1 MRNIK
6 GFVQAFFIVIVSGT
20 SLLYAQNMSITS
32 KYDKMVLF
40 FDNVKPERHSIG
52 HVEMRVYYN
61 TETVIDTAAGT
72 VMSERTVL
80 EIGGKKTKYM
90 TYNLFKLDSLL
101 ETTES
106 SPFEVFIRQRMRDF
120 YPQTFYEVYYTDY
133 DSRTMQCTGRIVN
146 TDFMYK
152 ENVPDLEWT
161 VTDSTKSIGSWVV
174 QKATCSFRGRNYT
187 AWFTAEIPLSY
198 GPWKFSGLP
207 GLVLEVYDDSRD
219 YVISIQSIT
228 SDCSDDMWFT
238 DYDYLRLSRKKYLD
252 ARDKIVSNFLLYNSD
267 FNKAD
272 IKFSPTGEY
281 HRKDLAYGFM
291 ELDYK

>member
-6 GFVQAFFIVIVSGT
+6 GFVQAFFIAIVSGT

-187 AWFTAEIPLSY
+187 ARRRFLYPMGPGNSPDCPDLFLRCMMTVGTMLSVSRVLRVTALMTC
-198 GPWKFSGLP
+198 GLLIMTIFVCP
-207 GLVLEVYDDSRD
+207 ERNTLTHG
-219 YVISIQSIT
+219 I
-228 SDCSDDMWFT
+228 
-238 DYDYLRLSRKKYLD
+238 RLSPISFCITRISTRL
-252 ARDKIVSNFLLYNSD
+252 I
-267 FNKAD
+267 
-272 IKFSPTGEY
+272 
-281 HRKDLAYGFM
+281 
-291 ELDYK
+291 